1 MSNAEDLTRSRDR
14 MLIQAGLTLA
24 AELDLE
30 TVLEH
35 IVDLAIEIT
44 GATYGALGV
53 LGSDR
58 RIERFITK
66 GISEEDRARI
76 GAPPTGH
83 GILGLLIERK
93 EPVRLPDL
101 TQDPRSY
108 GFPPHHP
115 PMHSFLG
122 APLRALGRIYGNIY
136 LTDKRDA
143 DVFSDDDEAAV
154 VLLATQAGVAIENAR
169 LYEEAQQAQQELL
182 RLEVLEERER
192 IAKELHDGVIQAL
205 FAVGMNLQ
213 GVGALVHDPEI
224 AGRLEDA
231 VDDIDRAIR
240 DLRNYIFGLRPGIFA
255 DRQLPEAIRK
265 LCDEFEERTGVVTV
279 ASVHDH
285 AAAELASRAGDVILF
300 LRETLSNIERHAEA
314 TTCRVSL
321 RRAADGG
328 IELEI
333 DDDGQ
338 GFDID
343 AERTGM
349 GLANLE
355 ARVVI
360 HGRHVPRRER
370 RRRRNHHTARRR
382 PTIQAFRPDPVGEP
396 CRSARGVGDLGPCA
410 GTPRRLT
417 LDACSRATSSS
428 FLSSPTGVERALI
441 VPRRVAPGI
450 AEPGELP
457 R

>member
-1 MSNAEDLTRSRDR
+1 

-66 GISEEDRARI
+66 GISDEDRARI

-93 EPVRLPDL
+93 EPVRLADL

-108 GFPPHHP
+108 GFPANHP

-122 APLRALGRIYGNIY
+122 APLRALGRIYGDIY

-143 DVFSDDDEAAV
+143 DVFSEDDEAAV

-169 LYEEAQQAQQELL
+169 LYKEAQQAQQELR

-205 FAVGMNLQ
+205 FAVGMSLQ
-213 GVGALVHDPEI
+213 GLGALVEDAEI

-231 VDDIDRAIR
+231 VEDIDGAIR
-240 DLRNYIFGLRPGIFA
+240 DLRNYIFGLRPGILA

-279 ASVHDH
+279 ASVHDG
-285 AAAELASRAGDVILF
+285 AAAELASRAGDVILL
-300 LRETLSNIERHAEA
+300 LRETLSNIEQHAEA

-321 RRAADGG
+321 RRAADSG

-333 DDDGQ
+333 DDDGR
-338 GFDID
+338 GFDIEAD
-343 AERTGM
+343 RTGM

-355 ARVVI
+355 ARVSSMGGTFQAASI
-360 HGRHVPRRER
+360 AGDGTTI
-370 RRRRNHHTARRR
+370 TARWPARR
-382 PTIQAFRPDPVGEP
+382 PTT
-396 CRSARGVGDLGPCA
+396 
-410 GTPRRLT
+410 GT
-417 LDACSRATSSS
+417 
-428 FLSSPTGVERALI
+428 
-441 VPRRVAPGI
+441 
-450 AEPGELP
+450 
-457 R
+457 